1 MKKIFSLLIC
11 SMLLSSCSN
20 AKKNTIDE
28 GELDKQIVQ
37 TKIMAISSSLETA
50 SFVYRAAYKN
60 SEKPSEVNDHLYLY
74 ALSEIESLFNTYDM
88 GGIDYKKDITSYRL
102 ISGDAIDSMCIINKF
117 LKKYQNHLER
127 KELARRYD
135 TTLNKTFVLQ
145 SEYLTL
151 LKNDPDLINGS
162 QCLKLN

>member
-1 MKKIFSLLIC
+1 MRSRISLI
-11 SMLLSSCSN
+11 
-20 AKKNTIDE
+20 
-28 GELDKQIVQ
+28 GVVQIYGS
-37 TKIMAISSSLETA
+37 TL
-50 SFVYRAAYKN
+50 YKN

-127 KELARRYD
+127 KELAKRYD

>member
-1 MKKIFSLLIC
+1 MSYLF
-11 SMLLSSCSN
+11 LSC
-20 AKKNTIDE
+20 TE
-28 GELDKQIVQ
+28 
-37 TKIMAISSSLETA
+37 
-50 SFVYRAAYKN
+50 
-60 SEKPSEVNDHLYLY
+60 
-74 ALSEIESLFNTYDM
+74 
-88 GGIDYKKDITSYRL
+88 KKDITSYRL

-127 KELARRYD
+127 KELAKRYD

>member
-1 MKKIFSLLIC
+1 MKKKISLLIC
-11 SMLLSSCSN
+11 SLLLSSCSN
-20 AKKNTIDE
+20 AKNAINED
-28 GELDKQIVQ
+28 ELDKQILQ
-37 TKIMAISSSLETA
+37 TKIIAISSSLESA
-50 SFVYRAAYKN
+50 SFLYRAAYKN
-60 SEKPSEVNDHLYLY
+60 SEKSSEVNDHLYLY

-88 GGIDYKKDITSYRL
+88 GALDYKKDIKSYRL

-117 LKKYQNHLER
+117 LKKYQSHLER
-127 KELARRYD
+127 KELVKRYD

-145 SEYLTL
+145 SEYLNL